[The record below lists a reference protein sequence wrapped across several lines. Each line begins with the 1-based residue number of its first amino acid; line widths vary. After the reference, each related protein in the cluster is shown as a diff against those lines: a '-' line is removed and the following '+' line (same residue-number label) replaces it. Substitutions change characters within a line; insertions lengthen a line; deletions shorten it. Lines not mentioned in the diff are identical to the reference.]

1 MAWLPRIHWGRN
13 VFAADECGPSDA
25 VSKPWTGVLVRR
37 APSLTAGVPN
47 PLGPLGLV
55 PVRNQA
61 TQ

>member
-1 MAWLPRIHWGRN
+1 MGQFRELKACLDASN
-13 VFAADECGPSDA
+13 QSDA
-25 VSKPWTGVLVRR
+25 VPKPWTGVLVRR

-47 PLGPLGLV
+47 PLGPLGQV